1 NSNDKNRCMTW
12 KTLNFD
18 VVLVIETFGFRI
30 CFEFRISNF
39 EFPDK
44 LKINWLKNPVWFRLV
59 RVMGGR

>member
-1 NSNDKNRCMTW
+1 MTW

-18 VVLVIETFGFRI
+18 VVLVIEAFGFRI
-30 CFEFRISNF
+30 CFEFRNSDF

-44 LKINWLKNPVWFRLV
+44 LKINWLKNPVWFRLA